1 MQRAIKPIRRPVQ
14 IPIETHSTLKMESA
28 RRDVPMGELV
38 RLATEAYLDE
48 AKAGANPRKK
58 RASLS
63 A

>member
-1 MQRAIKPIRRPVQ
+1 MQPSKPIRRPVQ

-38 RLATEAYLDE
+38 RLATEAYVGAATKE
-48 AKAGANPRKK
+48 AKPKRK